1 MLIERSYSELGGLV
15 MLVVGR
21 VCMPYVVRSVEKR
34 NGSLQVTGP
43 ILAFT

>member
-1 MLIERSYSELGGLV
+1 

-34 NGSLQVTGP
+34 NGTKVADDLRKRLTVQVIGP